1 MRKTTSH
8 MSRKTHLKIADFSM
22 ETLSAGS
29 ALSSVPQSRKD
40 TDANQTALP
49 NKLSAI
55 GEEENQNFPWYKA
68 DKIINVT
75 KPSRQKLLEA
85 TVWTGRNKCAQ
96 ENTNKKES
104 NKHMPLNNNFQYQ
117 YPQLPNGK
125 TQCNSVAGWIEK
137 QNHIVYNKFILPS
150 GIHVSL

>member
-1 MRKTTSH
+1 
-8 MSRKTHLKIADFSM
+8 M
-22 ETLSAGS
+22 ETLNAGS
-29 ALSSVPQSRKD
+29 ALSNVPQSGKD

-55 GEEENQNFPWYKA
+55 GGEENQNFPGYKA

-75 KPSRQKLLEA
+75 KPSRHKLLEA

-104 NKHMPLNNNFQYQ
+104 NKNTCLSITIFSINILN
-117 YPQLPNGK
+117 YPMERH
-125 TQCNSVAGWIEK
+125 SVAEWIEK